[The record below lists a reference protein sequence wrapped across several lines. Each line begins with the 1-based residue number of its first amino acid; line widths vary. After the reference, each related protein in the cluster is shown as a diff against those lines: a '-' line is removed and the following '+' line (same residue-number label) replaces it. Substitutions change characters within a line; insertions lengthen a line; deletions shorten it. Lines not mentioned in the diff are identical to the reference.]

1 MRSLDGI
8 TDLMHMSL
16 SKLLEL
22 VMDREAGCAA
32 AVYVGAKS
40 RTQLSDLTKLNQPVN
55 VLVIVNSATVNIGV
69 HVSFRIVIFSRYM
82 LSSGIVR
89 SYVIF
94 IPSFVRNLHTVI
106 HCTSCIFPPT
116 EQEGSLFSTSPLAFI
131 IFRYFDD
138 GHSNCCEVIPNCSFI
153 CISLIMSSVGHIFIF
168 ISPSYGFF

>member
-69 HVSFRIVIFSRYM
+69 HVSFRIVVFSGYM
-82 LSSGIVR
+82 PSSGIAESGGR
-89 SYVIF
+89 F
-94 IPSFVRNLHTVI
+94 ILRF
-106 HCTSCIFPPT
+106 
-116 EQEGSLFSTSPLAFI
+116 
-131 IFRYFDD
+131 
-138 GHSNCCEVIPNCSFI
+138 
-153 CISLIMSSVGHIFIF
+153 
-168 ISPSYGFF
+168 

>member
-1 MRSLDGI
+1 
-8 TDLMHMSL
+8 
-16 SKLLEL
+16 
-22 VMDREAGCAA
+22 MDREAGCAA

-94 IPSFVRNLHTVI
+94 IPSFVRNLHTFL
-106 HCTSCIFPPT
+106 HT
-116 EQEGSLFSTSPLAFI
+116 GS
-131 IFRYFDD
+131 
-138 GHSNCCEVIPNCSFI
+138 
-153 CISLIMSSVGHIFIF
+153 ISLHYHPQCKRIPFSPHSLEHLLFVIF
-168 ISPSYGFF
+168 